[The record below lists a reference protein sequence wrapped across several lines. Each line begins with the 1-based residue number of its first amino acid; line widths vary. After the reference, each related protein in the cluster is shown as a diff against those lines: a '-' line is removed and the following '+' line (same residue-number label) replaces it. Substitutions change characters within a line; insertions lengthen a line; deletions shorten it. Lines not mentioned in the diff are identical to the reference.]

1 MKKVLK
7 NLRQTDGKVT
17 ERKGNFRS
25 LDEIFGFNH
34 SKYPTHDEKQ
44 YSRGISDMN
53 LADLYKEAVRVG
65 LLPTDNRTLL
75 VERLMKEFKRA
86 TAAVLTSNIKPIQ
99 LKPSKKA
106 MEILGDAR
114 PRSV

>member
-1 MKKVLK
+1 MKKTLK
-7 NLRQTDGKVT
+7 NLRQTDGKVA
-17 ERKGNFRS
+17 ERKGNFKS

-34 SKYPTHDEKQ
+34 AKYPTHDEAK
-44 YSRGISDMN
+44 YSRGLSDMN

-65 LLPTDNRTLL
+65 LLPTDNRNLL
-75 VERLMKEFKRA
+75 VERLMKEFKRT
-86 TAAVLTSNIKPIQ
+86 TAGVLTSDMKPVQ

-114 PRSV
+114 SRGV